1 VSSLALALVIASA
14 FFHAT
19 WNLFAKESEDK
30 LLFLWCVL
38 GAGGLV
44 FLPILLLGPWPA
56 LPREGW
62 GYILASGAIHAS
74 YYSFLAQAYDRGD
87 LSLVYPLARG
97 SGALLVVVP
106 AALVIGERPSGL
118 GLLGIGSIVLGLLL
132 LHQSPGGRLDLLRG
146 AHVPRALCTGA
157 TIATY
162 STVDKLGVGV
172 VHPLTFVVYF
182 HLTSFVLLAPW
193 ILLTRGQRLLVDLS
207 RQRGRVLIAGGFQNL
222 SYGLVLTAMTLA
234 NVSYVV
240 AAREVNV
247 IIGAMLGAWRLRE
260 GRPGHKLVASA
271 FVAAGLIMIG
281 LFG

>member
-1 VSSLALALVIASA
+1 
-14 FFHAT
+14 
-19 WNLFAKESEDK
+19 AKESEDK

-146 AHVPRALCTGA
+146 AHVPRALCTGV

-162 STVDKLGVGV
+162 SIVDKLGVGV

-207 RQRGRVLIAGGFQNL
+207 RQRGRVLMAGGFQNL

-271 FVAAGLIMIG
+271 FVAAGLVVIG
-281 LFG
+281 VFG